1 MSTTTMS
8 TIAYDAGHAAAA
20 KAPVAAQAGKRE
32 GKRKGCFARALARM
46 IAARQQQAMD
56 EVRRHGIVLPRE
68 LEQAEWKVSE
78 RSEDSLPFKR

>member
-1 MSTTTMS
+1 MEFPMSTVT
-8 TIAYDAGHAAAA
+8 YDAGHAAAA
-20 KAPVAAQAGKRE
+20 KAPVAAQA